1 MQEVESHFW
10 ENYRSGC
17 FNVVDIQYNSE
28 KQREGTLEREW
39 KGQGAQTAM
48 QERKQDETNES
59 CDRGWVTR
67 EGTALFVLT

>member
-1 MQEVESHFW
+1 
-10 ENYRSGC
+10 
-17 FNVVDIQYNSE
+17 
-28 KQREGTLEREW
+28 
-39 KGQGAQTAM
+39 M